1 MTLIQDGLGAL
12 ITYLKA
18 QSAISALIS
27 TRVYGLEVPKADA
40 TSMPRK
46 CIVINN
52 AGGIGEDSYR
62 DVFQWRFD
70 FKCYGETLFEAVEVW
85 RTLRTELRDLETNVT
100 AATTLYS
107 ALHSAGPFSFRDQPT
122 EWPVT
127 LDTWLVKIQ
136 DTVVS

>member
-12 ITYLKA
+12 VSYLKA
-18 QSAISALIS
+18 QSAISALIG

-40 TSMPRK
+40 TAMPRK

-52 AGGIGEDSYR
+52 AGGIGQASDL
-62 DVFQWRFD
+62 DVYQWRLD
-70 FKCYGETLFEAVEVW
+70 FKCYGETAFEAVKVW
-85 RTLRTELRDLETNVT
+85 RTLRTELRDLDKNVT
-100 AATTLYS
+100 DSTVLYN
-107 ALHSAGPFSFRDQPT
+107 ALHSAGPFSFQDQPT

-136 DTVVS
+136 DTVVA